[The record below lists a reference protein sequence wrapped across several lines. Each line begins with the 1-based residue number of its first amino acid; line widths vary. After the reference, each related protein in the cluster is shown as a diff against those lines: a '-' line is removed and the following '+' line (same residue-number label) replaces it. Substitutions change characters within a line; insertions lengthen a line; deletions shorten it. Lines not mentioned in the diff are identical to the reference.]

1 MTAFFFAE
9 KRAVVADECQD
20 KQFIGANESKSEQ
33 KEAKASKPSKAF
45 FTLHY
50 LCHL

>member
-9 KRAVVADECQD
+9 KRAVVADERQD

-45 FTLHY
+45 FALHY
-50 LCHL
+50 LCCL